1 MMTMIIYVSHK
12 VLLYLVTVYAH
23 MQYYHASC
31 LALSYSHSTKI
42 SSSFHIQNLI

>member
-23 MQYYHASC
+23 TQYYHASC

-42 SSSFHIQNLI
+42 SSSFHIKNLI